1 MSSPIK
7 ILSSAS
13 AVLLAAIAG
22 PAFGAR
28 AAQNSSWANRLTWG
42 VSASP
47 AIVGKPESDR
57 WLDAQLKHPDGSL
70 PPMAAAQVAA
80 MEISQKPMAALVV
93 EEDAAIHYANALTD
107 PAQRDIARKTYQQS
121 MNSLANESAT
131 RSLLRD
137 LYAPDQLRE
146 QMTWFWLNHF
156 NVHAQKRDI
165 RAMIADYE
173 DTIRDQ
179 SLGRFRDLLEATL
192 RHPAML
198 RYLDNDQNAANHI
211 NENYAREI
219 MELHSMGVGAGYTQK
234 DVQELA
240 RILTGVGVDLKPT
253 PPKLNPARQALYVR
267 AGLFE
272 FNPNRHDFG
281 DKQFLGHTIKG
292 SGFGEVEQALDL
304 IAKSPATAHHISA
317 QLATYFI
324 GDNPPAALIDRM
336 TTAWQ
341 HSDGNIAVVLRTMT
355 RAPEFRQSLGNGFKD
370 PMHYAVSAVRLMY
383 GDRVILNAQPIQGWL
398 NRMGEGLYAHE
409 TPDGYPL
416 VAAAWTG
423 PGQMSVRF
431 EIARQIGAGA
441 AGLFKLPVFPSA
453 PSIAVMGISAP
464 SMVGSMSA
472 AGAADTPLYIVA
484 SATAVAVP
492 PLPRLQDAV
501 YYKNVAETLG
511 GQTKMA
517 LTQATTPQEWNALF
531 LSSPEFMRR

>member
-1 MSSPIK
+1 MSAW
-7 ILSSAS
+7 SAS
-13 AVLLAAIAG
+13 ALLLAAIAG
-22 PAFGAR
+22 PALAAP
-28 AAQNSSWANRLTWG
+28 AAQNATWTNRVTWG
-42 VSASP
+42 ASASP
-47 AIVGKPESDR
+47 DITGKPGSDR

-70 PPMAAAQVAA
+70 PSAAAAQVAA
-80 MEISQKPMAALVV
+80 MKISQKPMAELVV
-93 EEDAAIHYANALTD
+93 EEDAAIHYANAVTD
-107 PAQRDIARKTYQQS
+107 PAQRDVARKTYQQA
-121 MNSLANESAT
+121 MGSLANEAAT

-146 QMTWFWLNHF
+146 QITWFWLNHF
-156 NVHAQKRDI
+156 NIHAQKRDI
-165 RAMIADYE
+165 RAMIGDYE
-173 DTIRDQ
+173 DTIRDH

-219 MELHSMGVGAGYTQK
+219 MELHSMGVGSGYTQN

-253 PPKLNPARQALYVR
+253 APKLNPQHEALYVR

-281 DKQFLGHTIKG
+281 DKQFLGHVIKG

-304 IAKSPATAHHISA
+304 IAKSPATAHQVSA
-317 QLATYFI
+317 QIATYFI

-341 HSDGNIAVVLRTMT
+341 HNDGNIASVLRTMI
-355 RAPEFRQSLGNGFKD
+355 RAPEFRQSLGTSFKD
-370 PMHYAVSAVRLMY
+370 PMHYALSAVRLMY
-383 GDRVILNAQPIQGWL
+383 GDRVVVNAQPIQGWL
-398 NRMGEGLYAHE
+398 NRMGEGLYGHE
-409 TPDGYPL
+409 TPDGYP
-416 VAAAWTG
+416 VASAAWTG

-441 AGLFKLPVFPSA
+441 AGLFKPPVLPAWPSMAMSGMPA
-453 PSIAVMGISAP
+453 PTMAGSISA
-464 SMVGSMSA
+464 M
-472 AGAADTPLYIVA
+472 GAAPPQTYGA
-484 SATAVAVP
+484 SSATAAPVP
-492 PLPRLQDAV
+492 PLPRLQEAA
-501 YYKNVAETLG
+501 YYKDVVTALG
-511 GQTKMA
+511 GQTKVA